1 MPLIKAQHS
10 RAKPQPF
17 KRSWATQ
24 ECAVLTAMAALS
36 CFACGSEGTDSSRLA
51 SGNYVVAST
60 IFSPES
66 ATSLVAMH
74 DDPSRSDTLDVSRA
88 LEVGGA
94 AALFGKGGTS
104 FFALGTSDEPVLT
117 RYELGQDQELV
128 AHERM
133 SLQGYEIDSGFLRPD
148 LVPFVSDQKAY
159 WIDDVRL
166 QVIVWNPATM
176 KVAGTFSLA
185 AAEREGALLEL
196 GEAVVREDTVFVTA
210 SYRGSDEL
218 DQGQAVVLVID
229 AERDE
234 LESVLVDDRCGS
246 TKEVATGED
255 GALYIA
261 SEALAASQYALNRPA
276 GYPAPCLLRIP
287 AGAKELDPDFYVAIP
302 DWVDG
307 RSAGRLV
314 TGVGR
319 NAYVL
324 ALHEELLGEPLGEE
338 TDLYAPWDS
347 AAWRWWRVSLGDES
361 SGELV
366 EDAPI
371 SGAASRVLHAGG
383 RDFISALDIDSGS
396 ATLLVP
402 TEDGG
407 LKAGLEVSGYPYGL
421 IKLN

>member
-1 MPLIKAQHS
+1 MPLIKVQHS

-94 AALFGKGGTS
+94 AALFGKGGRS

-117 RYELGQDQELV
+117 RYELGEDRELV

-234 LESVLVDDRCGS
+234 LESVIVDDRCGS
-246 TKEVATGED
+246 TKEVATGDD
-255 GALYIA
+255 GTLYIA
-261 SEALAASQYALNRPA
+261 SEALAATQHALNRPA

-287 AGAKELDPDFYVAIP
+287 AGAKKLDPDFYVAIP
-302 DWVDG
+302 DWVGG

-324 ALHEELLGEPLGEE
+324 ALHEELLDEPLGEE
-338 TDLYAPWDS
+338 TDLYAPWES
-347 AAWRWWRVSLGDES
+347 AAWRWWRVGLGDES